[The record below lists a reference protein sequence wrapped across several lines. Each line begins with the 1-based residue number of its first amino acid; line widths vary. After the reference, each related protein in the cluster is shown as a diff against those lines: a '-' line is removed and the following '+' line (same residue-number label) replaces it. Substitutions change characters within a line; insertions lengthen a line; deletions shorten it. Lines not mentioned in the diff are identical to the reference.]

1 MQSLNEPNT
10 GKTQMLNRFSAELSK
25 RKHLLPPVSALV
37 KCGTR
42 VLYGKKADK
51 IIYTQTF

>member
-1 MQSLNEPNT
+1 MNHNT

-25 RKHLLPPVSALV
+25 RKHLLPPALV
-37 KCGTR
+37 KCETR